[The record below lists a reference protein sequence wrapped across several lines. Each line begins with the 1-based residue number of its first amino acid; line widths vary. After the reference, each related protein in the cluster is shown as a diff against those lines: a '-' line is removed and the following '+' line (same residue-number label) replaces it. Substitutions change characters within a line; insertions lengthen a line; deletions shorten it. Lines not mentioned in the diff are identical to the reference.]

1 METIAS
7 ILLVLAFCAF
17 VAFIWFSLKQA
28 QPKAGTR
35 TYNVP
40 GVRLD
45 VTDDAKVA
53 VRQRG
58 GSTVI
63 DINYAGALDPSDGV
77 SSAPNGGSHE
87 SIFMDDTPS
96 RDVYVG
102 HDAPSSADRDY
113 WRKLNAIV
121 GLTDPEARERLI
133 KLLADAGFIDDV
145 NAPVE
150 DKPHGPEAGGDAPA
164 GGRFSDGFDNDGEYY
179 SNEGAGGHIDLDSVE
194 PPAAA
199 EEEEDDDFSETT
211 VEY

>member
-17 VAFIWFSLKQA
+17 VAFIWISLKQA

-35 TYNVP
+35 RYDVP

-63 DINYAGALDPSDGV
+63 DINYASPSDA
-77 SSAPNGGSHE
+77 SAAGAPADSFEASLE
-87 SIFMDDTPS
+87 SIVRNSVPS
-96 RDVYVG
+96 RDVYAG
-102 HDAPSSADRDY
+102 QDAPSAEDREY
-113 WRKLNAIV
+113 WRRLNAIV
-121 GLTDPEARERLI
+121 GLTDADARERLI
-133 KLLADAGFIDDV
+133 KLLEDAGFLDDDD
-145 NAPVE
+145 AA
-150 DKPHGPEAGGDAPA
+150 DGGAPA
-164 GGRFSDGFDNDGEYY
+164 ADGAASAGDGYVDDYDYGEQYY
-179 SNEGAGGHIDLDSVE
+179 ENEGAGGASGLDDVD

-199 EEEEDDDFSETT
+199 AEPGDDFSET
-211 VEY
+211 VIDN